1 MCFCYATIGKCFI
14 TIIFKDFARLHSMS
28 FCCFSMFSPA
38 SMRKMNLGRSTRS
51 IYLSLACL
59 SLALHLLL
67 AFFCLSVL
75 QTACVLPTTTT
86 TSSASISRPATPHQ
100 ESVSFSSSSLPAASH
115 PSLPAIPR
123 DEKHRNLIFQALNP
137 KDSFGDATDKVKK
150 LKGAW
155 KLIEKV
161 KGQDKLEVLFKHPLY
176 NVPLPELQGD
186 DWLLRVKQHVHAK
199 DTESDGHSDSAW

>member
-1 MCFCYATIGKCFI
+1 MGSQYEF
-14 TIIFKDFARLHSMS
+14 L
-28 FCCFSMFSPA
+28 CCFSTFSPA

-51 IYLSLACL
+51 IYLSLAFL

-75 QTACVLPTTTT
+75 QTACVLPST
-86 TSSASISRPATPHQ
+86 TSSASISRPATPRQ
-100 ESVSFSSSSLPAASH
+100 EPVSSSSSSSLPAASH

-123 DEKHRNLIFQALNP
+123 DEKDHNLIFKVLNP
-137 KDSFGDATDKVKK
+137 KDSFGDATDEEKK
-150 LKGAW
+150 LIGTG

-161 KGQDKLEVLFKHPLY
+161 KGQDKLAALFNHPLY

-186 DWLLRVKQHVHAK
+186 DWLLMVKQHVHAK
-199 DTESDGHSDSAW
+199 DTESDAHSDSAW

>member
-1 MCFCYATIGKCFI
+1 
-14 TIIFKDFARLHSMS
+14 
-28 FCCFSMFSPA
+28 
-38 SMRKMNLGRSTRS
+38 MRKMNLGRSTRS
-51 IYLSLACL
+51 IYLSLAFL

-75 QTACVLPTTTT
+75 QTACVLPTTT
-86 TSSASISRPATPHQ
+86 SSASIYRPATPHQ
-100 ESVSFSSSSLPAASH
+100 ESASSLSSSSLPTTSH

-123 DEKHRNLIFQALNP
+123 DKKRHSLIFQALNP
-137 KDSFGDATDKVKK
+137 KDSFGDATDKEKK
-150 LKGAW
+150 LIGAG

-161 KGQDKLEVLFKHPLY
+161 KGQDKLEALFKHPLY

-199 DTESDGHSDSAW
+199 DTESDDHSDSAW

>member
-1 MCFCYATIGKCFI
+1 
-14 TIIFKDFARLHSMS
+14 
-28 FCCFSMFSPA
+28 
-38 SMRKMNLGRSTRS
+38 MNLGRSTRS

-75 QTACVLPTTTT
+75 QTACVLPTTT
-86 TSSASISRPATPHQ
+86 SSASISRPATPRQ
-100 ESVSFSSSSLPAASH
+100 ESVSSSSSLPAASH

-123 DEKHRNLIFQALNP
+123 DEKHHNLIFQALNP
-137 KDSFGDATDKVKK
+137 KDSFSDATDKEKK
-150 LKGAW
+150 LIGAG

-161 KGQDKLEVLFKHPLY
+161 KGRDKLEALFKHPLY

-186 DWLLRVKQHVHAK
+186 DWLLRVKHVHSK
-199 DTESDGHSDSAW
+199 DTESDAHSDSAW